1 MSELIEPIIR
11 NWTGKEG
18 ELKILEYR
26 EEQIKREEKKE
37 KDKIKGY
44 QKKGTI
50 TDSGQRNNRDDWH
63 T

>member
-11 NWTGKEG
+11 NQTGKEG

-37 KDKIKGY
+37 KDKINGY

-50 TDSGQRNNRDDWH
+50 TDSDQRNNRDDWH